1 MPEAVIAL
9 GCVPIAEYGTP
20 STEEIPDAVS
30 KYLQYYDAVLLANH
44 GALSFSD
51 SLLNAYHK
59 MESVEFYAQLLYQ
72 SKVLGGPK
80 KLSDAQVERLY
91 EIRRQFGLK
100 GKHPANVCPNAQAGK
115 PSCHGCGGKCSSGKG
130 ADADTIA
137 MVTKLVL
144 EQLGK

>member
-1 MPEAVIAL
+1 
-9 GCVPIAEYGTP
+9 
-20 STEEIPDAVS
+20 
-30 KYLQYYDAVLLANH
+30 
-44 GALSFSD
+44 
-51 SLLNAYHK
+51 